1 MKKAF
6 YILVCTLLL
15 SCNQEDAWDCIQ
27 TAGEINNE
35 EIEVPR
41 FHRIQLEGDVS
52 MVISQSNKQE
62 IYLNTGE
69 NLRNDFYV
77 GVEDGTLIIRNNNR
91 CNLSREYA
99 ISTVFVATDT
109 LNHIRHSSPR
119 DIRSEGMLT
128 FPTLTLESNSS
139 GGPEISS
146 KSGNFYLGL
155 DISELRISANG
166 QSVFNLYGFCENANI
181 VFSDESP
188 RLEGA
193 DFKIQKLEVLQ
204 RSANKMIVHPV
215 QSITGFI
222 YGTGDIIAVNRPLEI
237 QVEETWTGRLL
248 FEE

>member
-52 MVISQSNKQE
+52 MVLSQSNKQE

-77 GVEDGTLIIRNNNR
+77 GVEDGTLVIRNNNR

-99 ISTVFVATDT
+99 ISTVYVATDT
-109 LNHIRHSSPR
+109 LTHIRHSSPR
-119 DIRSEGMLT
+119 NIMGVEILR
-128 FPTLTLESNSS
+128 FPSLTLESNST
-139 GGPEISS
+139 GGPEIST

-155 DISELRISANG
+155 DISELVISANG

-181 VFSDESP
+181 VFSDEFP
-188 RLEGA
+188 RFEGP
-193 DFKIQKLEVLQ
+193 DFRIQNLKVLQ
-204 RSANKMIVHPV
+204 RSANKMVVFPT
-215 QSITGFI
+215 QSITGSIF
-222 YGTGDIIAVNRPLEI
+222 GTGDILSLYQPEEV

-248 FEE
+248 FL

>member
-1 MKKAF
+1 MKKLF
-6 YILVCTLLL
+6 YIFAFATIL
-15 SCNQEDAWDCIQ
+15 SCNQEDAWDCLQ
-27 TAGEINNE
+27 TAGNITNE
-35 EIEVPR
+35 EITVTR
-41 FHRIQLEGDVS
+41 FHSIQLEGDINMVVS
-52 MVISQSNKQE
+52 ESDTQE
-62 IYLNTGE
+62 VHLETGQ
-69 NLRNDFYV
+69 NLRSDFYV
-77 GVEDGTLIIRNNNR
+77 GVENGILIVRNNNR

-119 DIRSEGMLT
+119 DIRSEGILT
-128 FPTLTLESNSS
+128 FPTLTLESNST

-146 KSGNFYLGL
+146 KSGNFYLDL

-166 QSVFNLYGFCENANI
+166 QSAFNLYGFCENANI
-181 VFSDESP
+181 VFSDEYP

-193 DFKIQKLEVLQ
+193 DLKIQKLEVLQ